1 MVSVPALED
10 LHKLPKA
17 PRGVRVVFGED
28 DDCNLGLL
36 DSVEKVS
43 EIVPSA
49 EPVVD
54 EGVDPL
60 PKEFILEMAG
70 EVVAC
75 VSASET
81 KEHIELGRGS
91 RKRLHGGIREASM

>member
-10 LHKLPKA
+10 LHKLPEA
-17 PRGVRVVFGED
+17 PHGIGVVFGED

-36 DSVEKVS
+36 DSVEKRS
-43 EIVPSA
+43 DIIPSA

-60 PKEFILEMAG
+60 PKELILEMAG

-81 KEHIELGRGS
+81 KEHIELCRGGGS
-91 RKRLHGGIREASM
+91 RKRLHLHG